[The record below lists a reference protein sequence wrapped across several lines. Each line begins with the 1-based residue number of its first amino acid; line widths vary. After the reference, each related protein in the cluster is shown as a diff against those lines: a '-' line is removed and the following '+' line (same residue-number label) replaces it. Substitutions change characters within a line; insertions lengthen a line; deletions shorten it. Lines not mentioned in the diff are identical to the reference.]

1 MKKNYL
7 TLFFILTNVLCFAQ
21 KKYDSAALSQIENIN
36 KNIERILEKTES
48 LSFIYK
54 QKADSLI
61 LLKNYFN
68 SRIDNLET
76 SDKQKTDEI
85 KSLNDKIKFQK
96 EQTDTIA
103 KFKIYTKSIVT
114 SLMSEHY
121 NFSPSIVNI
130 LSNIKTNSYL
140 TDKKYI
146 DTLDKFVK
154 VSSTFKEIE
163 LYLQSEAYSKVKV
176 DVYKS
181 LIASYKKE
189 KDTEKFVGLKE
200 DIGKFNSLLNE
211 YCEVSNKIYTAILES
226 VDIPKVRREMLGEI
240 TDIYGDDYG
249 YLIKLVEKA
258 NSDPK
263 FNAVKVE
270 ACPVQ

>member
-48 LSFIYK
+48 LNFIYK
-54 QKADSLI
+54 QKTDSLI

-130 LSNIKTNSYL
+130 LSDIKTNSYL
-140 TDKKYI
+140 TDKKYK
-146 DTLDKFVK
+146 DTLEKFITISAILNEVEKYLDTEPYDK
-154 VSSTFKEIE
+154 E
-163 LYLQSEAYSKVKV
+163 KVKSFKKILE
-176 DVYKS
+176 DYKN
-181 LIASYKKE
+181 E
-189 KDTEKFVGLKE
+189 KDTEKFSNLKLDINKYIGLLKA
-200 DIGKFNSLLNE
+200 
-211 YCEVSNKIYTAILES
+211 YCEASNKIYNAIAKS
-226 VDIPKVRREMLGEI
+226 VDIPKVRSEMLAEEI
-240 TDIYGDDYG
+240 EIYGNNYG
-249 YLIKLVEKA
+249 YLLKLIGKA
-258 NSDPK
+258 NSDRK
-263 FNAVKVE
+263 FDIKPE
-270 ACPVQ
+270 TCPVQ